1 MAEETESET
10 LGTILIAQREPQD
23 QAFAQ
28 TLLGTFGKFDVVGAT
43 SSAEVIRRLT
53 SQPNLI
59 LADPLIPGDFLRA
72 VELIRRMPK
81 LNHVAIVALSGDLSQ
96 AARCSGKGFN
106 AFIHK
111 PFRPESLLAKIW
123 KILDSQPQPPSG
135 GNPAELNVDVDQIEG
150 LPTLPTVYAQVEELC
165 ADPNVD
171 AGELAKVIE
180 TDPSITM
187 KLLKLSNSAFFGFTR
202 EIKSIGDAVSL
213 LGNETVKNA
222 VLSISVFEAT
232 KDMEDSAGIDR
243 MAFWQH
249 ATAVGSIVRFIAK
262 KMNIQREECFT
273 AGILHDIGKIVL
285 DGLFSEFYSG
295 VLKAVNEQSLS
306 ILEAEERVIGLTHTK
321 LGHELAE
328 SWGIP
333 SVLAQAILYHHR
345 PKSSD
350 SDAELASLVHIAD
363 ASARNQAFGSG
374 GDPYVPAIHPSA
386 FEHLEVSGNELI
398 EWESEMKQVVEK
410 DMAFLSAIG

>member
-1 MAEETESET
+1 MLLSLCAEC
-10 LGTILIAQREPQD
+10 P
-23 QAFAQ
+23 
-28 TLLGTFGKFDVVGAT
+28 
-43 SSAEVIRRLT
+43 SSI
-53 SQPNLI
+53 
-59 LADPLIPGDFLRA
+59 
-72 VELIRRMPK
+72 
-81 LNHVAIVALSGDLSQ
+81 NHVAIVALSGDLDQ
-96 AARCSGKGFN
+96 AARCAGKGFN
-106 AFIHK
+106 GFIHK
-111 PFRPESLLAKIW
+111 PFKPEALLAQIW
-123 KILDSQPQPPSG
+123 KILDSQPPPPGDGS
-135 GNPAELNVDVDQIEG
+135 ATELNVDVDQIEG

-187 KLLKLSNSAFFGFTR
+187 KLLRLSNSAFFGFTR

-243 MAFWQH
+243 KAFWQH
-249 ATAVGSIVRFIAK
+249 ATAVGSIVRFIAE
-262 KMNIQREECFT
+262 KMSIQREECFT

-285 DGLFSEFYSG
+285 DGLFAEIYGG
-295 VLKAVNEQSLS
+295 VLKAVDAQSLS

-333 SVLAQAILYHHR
+333 GGLAQAILYHHR

-350 SDAELASLVHIAD
+350 GDAELASLVHIAD
-363 ASARNQAFGSG
+363 ACARNQAFGSG
-374 GDPYVPAIHPSA
+374 GDPYVPAIHASA
-386 FEHLEVSGNELI
+386 FEHLEVSGNQLI
-398 EWESEMKQVVEK
+398 EWEGEMKQVAEK